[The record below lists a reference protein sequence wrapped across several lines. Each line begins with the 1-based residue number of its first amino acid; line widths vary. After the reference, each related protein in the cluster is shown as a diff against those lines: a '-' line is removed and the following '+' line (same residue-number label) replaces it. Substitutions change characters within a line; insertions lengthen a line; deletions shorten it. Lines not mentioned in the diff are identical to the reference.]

1 MFGLVKLNIDF
12 SQLLIAKRMSFKI
25 KNEKI
30 LEDLKQEVN

>member
-12 SQLLIAKRMSFKI
+12 SQLLIAKRMSFKS